1 MRNRKVVLGVRVLF
15 GLFMLFSGVSG
26 FLAASQEMQ
35 GVPQEMITA
44 TKNLQAVGL
53 FQMIKVTEIVA
64 GLMLVVGY
72 LPALALLFIAPIAVG
87 IVVFNAFV
95 APMFVITGAIV
106 CAFTAFLGYAYW
118 DKYRA
123 IFTKE

>member
-1 MRNRKVVLGVRVLF
+1 MRNRKVVLVVRVLF

-26 FLAASQEMQ
+26 FMASTDEMQ

-44 TKNLQAVGL
+44 TKNLQDSGL
-53 FQMIKVTEIVA
+53 FQLIKVTEIVA
-64 GLMLVVGY
+64 GLMLVLGF
-72 LPALALLFIAPIAVG
+72 LPALALLFVAPIAVG
-87 IVVFNAFV
+87 IVVFNAFI
-95 APMFVITGAIV
+95 APMYVISGVIV

-123 IFTKE
+123 IFAR

>member
-1 MRNRKVVLGVRVLF
+1 MRNRKVVLVVRVLF

-26 FLAASQEMQ
+26 FMASVDEMQ

-44 TKNLQAVGL
+44 TKNLQDSGL
-53 FQMIKVTEIVA
+53 FHMIKITEIVA
-64 GLMLVVGY
+64 GLMLIVGF

-87 IVVFNAFV
+87 IVVFNAFI
-95 APMFVITGAIV
+95 APMYVISGIIV

-123 IFTKE
+123 IFAR

>member
-1 MRNRKVVLGVRVLF
+1 MRNRKVVLVVRVLF

-26 FLAASQEMQ
+26 FMASVDEMQ

-44 TKNLQAVGL
+44 TKNLQDSGL
-53 FQMIKVTEIVA
+53 FHMIKITEIVA
-64 GLMLVVGY
+64 GLMLIVGF
-72 LPALALLFIAPIAVG
+72 LPALALLFVAPIAVG
-87 IVVFNAFV
+87 IVVFNAFI
-95 APMFVITGAIV
+95 APMYVISGIIV

-123 IFTKE
+123 IFTR